1 MKKKFFG
8 SLAVLAI
15 AAVAAFNVN
24 VNTQENGLSDVS
36 LDNVEA
42 LASESI
48 SAMCSGFPTPVVCF
62 WMGGVAYP
70 SGYLIYA
77 Y

>member
-24 VNTQENGLSDVS
+24 INASEEGLSDIS
-36 LDNVEA
+36 LANAEA
-42 LASESI
+42 LASESGQYCCRQSEI
-48 SAMCSGFPTPVVCF
+48 NKDELCN
-62 WMGGVAYP
+62 
-70 SGYLIYA
+70 IYTDGI
-77 Y
+77 YCPCGW

>member
-24 VNTQENGLSDVS
+24 VNTQEEGLSDVS

-42 LASESI
+42 LAGEKGDGYLYVEPGSPGS
-48 SAMCSGFPTPVVCF
+48 
-62 WMGGVAYP
+62 GVACVCYKEGQE
-70 SGYLIYA
+70 SCC
-77 Y
+77 